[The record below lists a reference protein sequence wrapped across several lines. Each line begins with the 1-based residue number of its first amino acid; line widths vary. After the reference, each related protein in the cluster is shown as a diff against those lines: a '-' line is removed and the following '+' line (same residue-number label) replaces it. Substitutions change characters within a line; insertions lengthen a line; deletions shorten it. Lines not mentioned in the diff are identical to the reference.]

1 MVNRRE
7 RSRHCLVTTRRLS
20 SNSMLVHEHDFVSVR
35 FRNASHCI
43 IYCLTCY
50 ASFCRLCGKM
60 LNNSTI
66 NSTCLSG

>member
-1 MVNRRE
+1 MVNRRK

-43 IYCLTCY
+43 IYCL
-50 ASFCRLCGKM
+50 
-60 LNNSTI
+60 
-66 NSTCLSG
+66 